1 MDENFLLQ
9 TETAQKLYHEHAA
22 KMPIID
28 YHCHL
33 IPQMVADD
41 YKFKSLTEIWL
52 GGDHYKWRA
61 MRTNGVDERFC
72 TGKATDWEKFEKW
85 AETVPYTF
93 RNPLYHWTHLE
104 LKTAFGI
111 NKILNPKTAREI
123 YDECNEKLAQPEYSA
138 RGMMRRYH
146 VETVCTTDDPIDSL
160 EYHIKTRESGFEI
173 KMLPTWR
180 PDKAMAVE
188 VPADFRAYVE
198 KLSEVSGVT
207 ISSFDDMVVALRK
220 RHDFFA
226 EQGCRLSDHGIEEF
240 YAEDFPRLDELRD
253 EKAKIDKEK
262 AGINSQI
269 TSLKNTNKDLAHR
282 IDTLNTEI
290 AKCDLAWKN
299 LFANKTWDEIEAK
312 SMDGRFIKKEEK
324 AKQEEPA
331 KEEKASAGKEP
342 SKEELKQ
349 EKAPAA
355 EKPTVEDIDKPVE
368 PMWTDLQSEEEAK
381 KEEAEQAAK
390 ENNEK
395 ALVKTSRWSKLWNA
409 IKHPIQT
416 IKAAREKAKSGEGK
430 RIIKNGDAIKKDGEP
445 EKTEAQ
451 SVDAFIAKLRQMSEK
466 EAAKDAQNKDNK
478 EQPDYSKYVARHAR
492 KVEAQKQRDDE
503 GR

>member
-1 MDENFLLQ
+1 MAKRSNKIENEYQQYLKMSPEFVHLTGESLKEQISGLGNAVEQITAQMINLSTEIEALGKSEKEEDKKALEAKKARKESLNKALENAKKEREEQKPKLEKQLNRVQGFEKNKAQIERIKQIKNDLGNKKMHLEYEVSYNEKKISELEEQVTEIDKDENTKSVIAEL
-9 TETAQKLYHEHAA
+9 EKMQKSDVKNFDVDDIKKLDELEA
-22 KMPIID
+22 KKSDID
-28 YHCHL
+28 EKKAG
-33 IPQMVADD
+33 I
-41 YKFKSLTEIWL
+41 KS
-52 GGDHYKWRA
+52 K
-61 MRTNGVDERFC
+61 
-72 TGKATDWEKFEKW
+72 
-85 AETVPYTF
+85 
-93 RNPLYHWTHLE
+93 
-104 LKTAFGI
+104 
-111 NKILNPKTAREI
+111 
-123 YDECNEKLAQPEYSA
+123 
-138 RGMMRRYH
+138 
-146 VETVCTTDDPIDSL
+146 IDSL
-160 EYHIKTRESGFEI
+160 
-173 KMLPTWR
+173 
-180 PDKAMAVE
+180 
-188 VPADFRAYVE
+188 
-198 KLSEVSGVT
+198 
-207 ISSFDDMVVALRK
+207 
-220 RHDFFA
+220 
-226 EQGCRLSDHGIEEF
+226 
-240 YAEDFPRLDELRD
+240 
-253 EKAKIDKEK
+253 
-262 AGINSQI
+262 
-269 TSLKNTNKDLAHR
+269 KNANKDLEHK

-312 SMDGRFIKKEEK
+312 SMDGRFTKKEEK
-324 AKQEEPA
+324 AKQEEP
-331 KEEKASAGKEP
+331 
-342 SKEELKQ
+342 SKEEPKE

-466 EAAKDAQNKDNK
+466 EATKDAQNKDNK

>member
-1 MDENFLLQ
+1 MAKRSNKIENEYQQYLKMSPEFVHLTGESLKQQIGGLDNAVEKITAQMINLSTEIEALGKSEKEEDKKALEAKKARKESLNKALENAKKEREEQKPKLEKQLNRVQGFEKNKAQIERIKQIKNDLGNKKIHLEYEVSYNENAISELEEQVTEIDKDENTKSVIAEL
-9 TETAQKLYHEHAA
+9 EKMQKSDVKNFDVDDIKKLDELEA
-22 KMPIID
+22 KKSDID
-28 YHCHL
+28 EKKAG
-33 IPQMVADD
+33 I
-41 YKFKSLTEIWL
+41 KS
-52 GGDHYKWRA
+52 K
-61 MRTNGVDERFC
+61 
-72 TGKATDWEKFEKW
+72 
-85 AETVPYTF
+85 
-93 RNPLYHWTHLE
+93 
-104 LKTAFGI
+104 
-111 NKILNPKTAREI
+111 
-123 YDECNEKLAQPEYSA
+123 
-138 RGMMRRYH
+138 
-146 VETVCTTDDPIDSL
+146 IDSL
-160 EYHIKTRESGFEI
+160 
-173 KMLPTWR
+173 
-180 PDKAMAVE
+180 
-188 VPADFRAYVE
+188 
-198 KLSEVSGVT
+198 
-207 ISSFDDMVVALRK
+207 
-220 RHDFFA
+220 
-226 EQGCRLSDHGIEEF
+226 
-240 YAEDFPRLDELRD
+240 
-253 EKAKIDKEK
+253 
-262 AGINSQI
+262 
-269 TSLKNTNKDLAHR
+269 KNANKDLEHK

-290 AKCDLAWKN
+290 AKCDFAWKN

-312 SMDGRFIKKEEK
+312 SMDGRFTKKE
-324 AKQEEPA
+324 
-331 KEEKASAGKEP
+331 
-342 SKEELKQ
+342 

-503 GR
+503 ER

>member
-1 MDENFLLQ
+1 MAKRSNKIENEYQQYLKMSPEFVHLTGESLKQQIGGLDNAVEKITAQMINLSTEIEALGKSEKEEDKKALEAKKARKESLNKALENAKKERDEQKPKLEKQLNRVQGFEKNKAQIERIKQIKNDLGNKKMHLEYEVSYNEKKISELEEQVTEIDKDENTKSVIAEL
-9 TETAQKLYHEHAA
+9 EKMQKSDVKNFDVDDIKKLDELEA
-22 KMPIID
+22 KKSDID
-28 YHCHL
+28 EKKAG
-33 IPQMVADD
+33 I
-41 YKFKSLTEIWL
+41 KS
-52 GGDHYKWRA
+52 K
-61 MRTNGVDERFC
+61 
-72 TGKATDWEKFEKW
+72 
-85 AETVPYTF
+85 
-93 RNPLYHWTHLE
+93 
-104 LKTAFGI
+104 
-111 NKILNPKTAREI
+111 
-123 YDECNEKLAQPEYSA
+123 
-138 RGMMRRYH
+138 
-146 VETVCTTDDPIDSL
+146 IDSL
-160 EYHIKTRESGFEI
+160 
-173 KMLPTWR
+173 
-180 PDKAMAVE
+180 
-188 VPADFRAYVE
+188 
-198 KLSEVSGVT
+198 
-207 ISSFDDMVVALRK
+207 
-220 RHDFFA
+220 
-226 EQGCRLSDHGIEEF
+226 
-240 YAEDFPRLDELRD
+240 
-253 EKAKIDKEK
+253 
-262 AGINSQI
+262 
-269 TSLKNTNKDLAHR
+269 KNANKDLEHK

-290 AKCDLAWKN
+290 AKCDFAWKN

-312 SMDGRFIKKEEK
+312 SMDGRFTKKE
-324 AKQEEPA
+324 
-331 KEEKASAGKEP
+331 
-342 SKEELKQ
+342 

-466 EAAKDAQNKDNK
+466 EAVKDAQNKDNK

-503 GR
+503 ER

>member
-1 MDENFLLQ
+1 MAKRSNKIENEYQQYLKMSPEFVHLTGESLKQ
-9 TETAQKLYHEHAA
+9 QIGGLDNAVEKITAQMINLSTEIEALGKSEKEEDKKALEAKKARKESLNKALENAKKEREEQKPKLEKQLNRVQGFEKNRAQIEIIRNLRQKIMYNEIHLSHE
-22 KMPIID
+22 KLTNEIEI
-28 YHCHL
+28 
-33 IPQMVADD
+33 
-41 YKFKSLTEIWL
+41 KSLQNQIKDIDNEPETKSVIAEL
-52 GGDHYKWRA
+52 DK
-61 MRTNGVDERFC
+61 MS
-72 TGKATDWEKFEKW
+72 KADVKNFDVNDIEK
-85 AETVPYTF
+85 
-93 RNPLYHWTHLE
+93 
-104 LKTAFGI
+104 
-111 NKILNPKTAREI
+111 
-123 YDECNEKLAQPEYSA
+123 
-138 RGMMRRYH
+138 
-146 VETVCTTDDPIDSL
+146 
-160 EYHIKTRESGFEI
+160 
-173 KMLPTWR
+173 
-180 PDKAMAVE
+180 
-188 VPADFRAYVE
+188 
-198 KLSEVSGVT
+198 
-207 ISSFDDMVVALRK
+207 
-220 RHDFFA
+220 
-226 EQGCRLSDHGIEEF
+226 
-240 YAEDFPRLDELRD
+240 LDEL
-253 EKAKIDKEK
+253 EAKKADIDAKKKAIAVKISALNERNKE
-262 AGINSQI
+262 
-269 TSLKNTNKDLAHR
+269 LERR
-282 IDTLNTEI
+282 IEQMKSEM
-290 AKCDLAWKN
+290 AKCDFAWKN

-312 SMDGRFIKKEEK
+312 SMDGRFTKKEEK

-331 KEEKASAGKEP
+331 KEEKAS
-342 SKEELKQ
+342 
-349 EKAPAA
+349 AA

-478 EQPDYSKYVARHAR
+478 EQPDYSKYVARHAK

>member
-1 MDENFLLQ
+1 MAKRSNKIENEYRQYLKMSPEFVHLTGGSLKEQ
-9 TETAQKLYHEHAA
+9 IVVLDNAVEKITAQMINLSTEIEALGKSEKEEDKKALEAKKARKESLSKALENAKKERDEQKPKLEKQLNRVQGFEKNRAQIERVRQIKNDLGNK
-22 KMPIID
+22 KM
-28 YHCHL
+28 HL
-33 IPQMVADD
+33 EYEVSYNEKKISELEEQ
-41 YKFKSLTEIWL
+41 LTEIDKDENTKSVIAEL
-52 GGDHYKWRA
+52 EKMQKSDVK
-61 MRTNGVDERFC
+61 NFDVDDIKKLDELEAKKSDIDEK
-72 TGKATDWEKFEKW
+72 KA
-85 AETVPYTF
+85 
-93 RNPLYHWTHLE
+93 
-104 LKTAFGI
+104 GI
-111 NKILNPKTAREI
+111 KSK
-123 YDECNEKLAQPEYSA
+123 
-138 RGMMRRYH
+138 
-146 VETVCTTDDPIDSL
+146 IDSL
-160 EYHIKTRESGFEI
+160 
-173 KMLPTWR
+173 
-180 PDKAMAVE
+180 
-188 VPADFRAYVE
+188 
-198 KLSEVSGVT
+198 
-207 ISSFDDMVVALRK
+207 
-220 RHDFFA
+220 
-226 EQGCRLSDHGIEEF
+226 
-240 YAEDFPRLDELRD
+240 
-253 EKAKIDKEK
+253 
-262 AGINSQI
+262 
-269 TSLKNTNKDLAHR
+269 KNANKDLEHK

-290 AKCDLAWKN
+290 AKCDFAWKN

-312 SMDGRFIKKEEK
+312 SMDGRFTKKEEK

-342 SKEELKQ
+342 SKEEPKQ

-355 EKPTVEDIDKPVE
+355 EKPTVEDVNKPVE